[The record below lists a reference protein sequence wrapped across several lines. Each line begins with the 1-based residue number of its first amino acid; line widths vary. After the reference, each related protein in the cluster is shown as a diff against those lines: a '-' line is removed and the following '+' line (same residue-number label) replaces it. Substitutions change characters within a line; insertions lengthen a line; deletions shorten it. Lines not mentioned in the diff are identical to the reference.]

1 MSAKGDLY
9 LYINIKIYDIPGMG
23 FAGKGGDI
31 REVVQKIMFG
41 ENLTVRT
48 GHMSDLVS

>member
-1 MSAKGDLY
+1 MILQGWDL
-9 LYINIKIYDIPGMG
+9 PE
-23 FAGKGGDI
+23 KGGDV